1 MVVAQPSSPLVAD
14 FDIFINGSPLSV
26 EQESHVVDVMVDLDG
41 AIPSMFSITL
51 TGSASRADD
60 LSWLDDDQLF
70 ALGNEVDIHLGYADD
85 LATVIVGELTGL
97 EPEFACDRP
106 PSLTLRGYDR
116 RHRLQRGRHTRTFT
130 QLKDSDIAS
139 QMASEV
145 GLTAEV
151 QDSRVTHDYLL
162 QTNQT
167 NLAFLKERAS
177 LIQYEVVVE
186 NKTLFFRPVGNAD
199 GSALTLTLDHDLLT
213 FSPRLSSMQQVNQVV
228 VQGWNIQEK
237 APFTGQSANGDEVST
252 MGGQASGSRLT
263 DQAFGTA
270 VAQVVDVPVM
280 TQAEV
285 DQVAKAYLNRSG
297 LHFIEGD
304 GACWGRTDL
313 KPGQVI
319 TLEGLGQQF
328 SGQYYVTAVTHRYR
342 PDRGYVSQFRV
353 RRNAA

>member
-41 AIPSMFSITL
+41 EIPSMFSITL

-60 LSWLDDDQLF
+60 LGWLDDDQLF
-70 ALGNEVDIHLGYADD
+70 ALGNEVDIRLGYAND

-151 QDSRVTHDYLL
+151 QDSQVTHDYLL

-186 NKTLFFRPVGNAD
+186 NKTLFFCPVGNAD
-199 GSALTLTLDHDLLT
+199 GSALTLTLDNDLLT

-228 VQGWNIQEK
+228 VQGWNLQEK
-237 APFTGQSANGDEVST
+237 EPFTGQSAAGDEVST
-252 MGGQASGSRLT
+252 MGGQTSGSRLT

-285 DQVAKAYLNRSG
+285 DQVAKAYLNRSV

-304 GACWGRTDL
+304 GSCWGRTDL

-319 TLEGLGQQF
+319 TLEGLGQRF

-342 PDRGYVSQFRV
+342 SDRGYVNQFRV